1 MAHLLLSNTA
11 IVKINW
17 EVKMKKITF
26 FFFLIILTFSAN
38 QIFSKDSE
46 ILKNS
51 AKPFIE
57 KLKKSLKANNSINFQ
72 KIRELESKYSIN
84 NNFNPNLLN
93 LNKHNLLNKQN
104 SVEFEKTVYEIIYPA
119 AYSNDSITNFY
130 KETYYYNSNARYI
143 LKEVFMTDNQ
153 LNNPQLNLKVFYE
166 YNSLNLITLVET
178 KNADGN
184 TTNKITYEYQDSNL
198 TKMSKYYLFNDTL
211 VLIYRRSNYY
221 DQNKRLI
228 EERSEQFDYNLQSL
242 VLTDKKTYEYYPNNL
257 LKEIISYSI
266 DSTYNLSPSYKETY
280 VWNLTQKE
288 FVVTGFTFENN
299 SWKNSFK
306 ATATF
311 NNNFQITS
319 YILEEWDD
327 IINNWVK
334 TEKYYAEYA
343 TIDKPSLEIFWIW
356 ENNNWI
362 YSSKNEYEYFG
373 SKYML
378 KSEKDYYYDTLESKF
393 KLQYE
398 FERFFNSFAK
408 PSLEKYVVYY
418 PDNTFNMGKA
428 YLSYDSEGYLIS
440 ARSYQFYNSLTD
452 SMPASYWI
460 NFENNNNIFSA
471 DARHLSITYRDLV
484 SVPTNK
490 TYQFE
495 LAQNYPNPFN
505 PTTTIQFSI
514 PETSFI
520 ELSVFDI
527 LGRKVAKLVEGK
539 FEVGTHKVTFD
550 ATNLSSGIYFYKL
563 KSEKFSAVKK
573 MILMK

>member
-1 MAHLLLSNTA
+1 
-11 IVKINW
+11 
-17 EVKMKKITF
+17 MKKITF

-104 SVEFEKTVYEIIYPA
+104 SEEFEKTVYEIIYPA
-119 AYSNDSITNFY
+119 AYYNDSITNFY

-153 LNNPQLNLKVFYE
+153 LNNPQLNFKVFYE

-184 TTNKITYEYQDSNL
+184 TIYKITYEYQDSNL
-198 TKMSKYYLFNDTL
+198 TKMSYYSLFNDTL
-211 VLIYRRSNYY
+211 VLIYRSSNYY

-228 EERSEQFDYNLQSL
+228 EVRSEQFDYNLQSL
-242 VLTDKKTYEYYPNNL
+242 VLTYKATYEYYPNNL
-257 LKEIISYSI
+257 LKERISYSI
-266 DSTYNLSPSYKETY
+266 DSTYNLSLSEKETY

-408 PSLEKYVVYY
+408 PSLEKYVEYY

-440 ARSYQFYNSLTD
+440 ARSYRFYNSLTD

>member
-1 MAHLLLSNTA
+1 
-11 IVKINW
+11 
-17 EVKMKKITF
+17 
-26 FFFLIILTFSAN
+26 
-38 QIFSKDSE
+38 
-46 ILKNS
+46 
-51 AKPFIE
+51 
-57 KLKKSLKANNSINFQ
+57 
-72 KIRELESKYSIN
+72 
-84 NNFNPNLLN
+84 
-93 LNKHNLLNKQN
+93 
-104 SVEFEKTVYEIIYPA
+104 
-119 AYSNDSITNFY
+119 
-130 KETYYYNSNARYI
+130 
-143 LKEVFMTDNQ
+143 MTDNQ

-408 PSLEKYVVYY
+408 PSLEKYVEYY

-440 ARSYQFYNSLTD
+440 ARSYRFYNSLTD

>member
-1 MAHLLLSNTA
+1 MAHLLLNNTA

-104 SVEFEKTVYEIIYPA
+104 SEEFEKTVYEIIYPA
-119 AYSNDSITNFY
+119 AYYNDSITNFY

-153 LNNPQLNLKVFYE
+153 LNNPQLNFKVFYE

-184 TTNKITYEYQDSNL
+184 TIYKITYEYQDSNL
-198 TKMSKYYLFNDTL
+198 TKMSYYSLFNDTL

-228 EERSEQFDYNLQSL
+228 EVRSEQFDYNLQSL
-242 VLTDKKTYEYYPNNL
+242 VLTYKATYEYYPNNL
-257 LKEIISYSI
+257 LKERISYSI
-266 DSTYNLSPSYKETY
+266 DSTYNLSLSEKETY

-408 PSLEKYVVYY
+408 PSLEKYVEYY
-418 PDNTFNMGKA
+418 LDNTFNMGKA

-440 ARSYQFYNSLTD
+440 ARSYRFYNSLTD

>member
-1 MAHLLLSNTA
+1 MSNTA

-104 SVEFEKTVYEIIYPA
+104 SEEFEKTVYEIIYPA
-119 AYSNDSITNFY
+119 AYYNDSITNFY

-153 LNNPQLNLKVFYE
+153 LNNPQLNFKVFYE

-184 TTNKITYEYQDSNL
+184 TTDKITYEYQDSNL
-198 TKMSKYYLFNDTL
+198 TKMSNYSLFNDTL
-211 VLIYRRSNYY
+211 VLIYRSSNYY

-228 EERSEQFDYNLQSL
+228 EVRSEQFDYNLQSL
-242 VLTDKKTYEYYPNNL
+242 VLTYKATYEYYPNNL
-257 LKEIISYSI
+257 LKERISYSI
-266 DSTYNLSPSYKETY
+266 DSTYNLSLSEKETY

-408 PSLEKYVVYY
+408 PSLEKYVEYY
-418 PDNTFNMGKA
+418 LDNTFNMGKA

-440 ARSYQFYNSLTD
+440 ARSYRFYNSLTD

>member
-1 MAHLLLSNTA
+1 MAHLLMSNTA

-119 AYSNDSITNFY
+119 AYYNDSITNFY

-153 LNNPQLNLKVFYE
+153 LNNPQLNFKVFYE

-408 PSLEKYVVYY
+408 PSLEKYVEYY

-440 ARSYQFYNSLTD
+440 ARSYRFYNSLTD

>member
-1 MAHLLLSNTA
+1 MAHLLLNNTA

-104 SVEFEKTVYEIIYPA
+104 SEEFEKTVYEIIYPA
-119 AYSNDSITNFY
+119 AYYNDSITNFY

-184 TTNKITYEYQDSNL
+184 TIYKITYEYQDSNL
-198 TKMSKYYLFNDTL
+198 TKMSYYSLFNDTL
-211 VLIYRRSNYY
+211 VLIYRSSNYY

-228 EERSEQFDYNLQSL
+228 EVRSEQFDYNLQSL
-242 VLTDKKTYEYYPNNL
+242 VLTYKATYEYYPNNL
-257 LKEIISYSI
+257 LKEFISYSI
-266 DSTYNLSPSYKETY
+266 DSTYNLSPSEKETY

-288 FVVTGFTFENN
+288 FVVTGFTFENS

-343 TIDKPSLEIFWIW
+343 TIDKPSLEIYWIW
-356 ENNNWI
+356 KNNNWI
-362 YSSKNEYEYFG
+362 YSYKNEYEYFG

-378 KSEKDYYYDTLESKF
+378 KSGKNYYYDTLESKF
-393 KLQYE
+393 KLEYE

-408 PSLEKYVVYY
+408 PSLEKYVEYY

>member
-119 AYSNDSITNFY
+119 AYSNDSITNFC